1 MSDRTHAAHA
11 LKLKAGPAW
20 AGHCLR
26 AATNRPTRCVLATAN
41 GASGGC
47 FNVE

>member
-20 AGHCLR
+20 AGYCLW
-26 AATNRPTRCVLATAN
+26 AATNRPTDTVSLRPTVLRQ
-41 GASGGC
+41 GG
-47 FNVE
+47 V